1 MRRASPSGRLVFR
14 EIRLILLNVAAD
26 LSASALAAM
35 RYFPPSST
43 DDVPAAPPRRLGVDT
58 ARVPIF
64 IAPS

>member
-1 MRRASPSGRLVFR
+1 MFR

-35 RYFPPSST
+35 RYFPPSKT
-43 DDVPAAPPRRLGVDT
+43 EDVAATPPRRPGVDT
-58 ARVPIF
+58 AKVPIF